1 MSGMIISALMAL
13 GLYAFMHFMTARAVS
28 QHDGSS
34 YIKDDY
40 DRK

>member
-1 MSGMIISALMAL
+1 MSGMIISALVIL

-28 QHDGSS
+28 QYDGSF

-40 DRK
+40 YTK